1 MASPA
6 TSTTETSES
15 RAPKATSKLVVVEL
29 DEPQSSV
36 SIKRMRKGKGR
47 LLKHIDQIVE
57 DLSADGTIKGNVQ
70 PLVIIVQEIPS
81 PPWLLDDDDED

>member
-6 TSTTETSES
+6 ATTTETSES
-15 RAPKATSKLVVVEL
+15 RPPKATSKLVVVEL
-29 DEPQSSV
+29 DEPQSTLA
-36 SIKRMRKGKGR
+36 IKRMRKGKGR

-81 PPWLLDDDDED
+81 PPWLLDDDED

>member
-6 TSTTETSES
+6 ATETSES
-15 RAPKATSKLVVVEL
+15 KPPKATSKLVVVEL
-29 DEPQSSV
+29 DEPQSTL

-57 DLSADGTIKGNVQ
+57 DLANDGTIKGNVQ
-70 PLVIIVQEIPS
+70 PVVIIVQEIPS
-81 PPWLLDDDDED
+81 PPWLLDDED

>member
-6 TSTTETSES
+6 TTTTETSES
-15 RAPKATSKLVVVEL
+15 RPSKASHKLVVVEL
-29 DEPQSSV
+29 DEAQSTL

-57 DLSADGTIKGNVQ
+57 DLTADGTIKGNAQ
-70 PLVIIVQEIPS
+70 PVVIIVQEIPS
-81 PPWLLDDDDED
+81 PPWLADDED

>member
-6 TSTTETSES
+6 PTTTTETSES
-15 RAPKATSKLVVVEL
+15 KAPKASSKLVVVEL
-29 DEPQSSV
+29 DEPQSTL

-57 DLSADGTIKGNVQ
+57 DLTSDGTIWRK
-70 PLVIIVQEIPS
+70 PL
-81 PPWLLDDDDED
+81 